1 MVKTSKVKLPPGMQ
15 SFPPLSAVETAQKRR
30 VVSRSHM
37 LSAVALRQRGKKA
50 KKSPALLDPVE
61 LGMEDMRRLFE
72 NSIITPKLE
81 TDRDTPQPLNPQFV
95 IYFDKD
101 QVERLGKLKRAVL
114 RLGYPL
120 GDIMDVAPTVGD
132 SSTLTYS
139 YSPHHPKAVRELH
152 AARARI
158 CWNMKFPENLI
169 DVKDQE
175 TAKSLELWDTANPC
189 TVEWAG
195 GFFAE

>member
-1 MVKTSKVKLPPGMQ
+1 MVKTSKVKLPPGMRP
-15 SFPPLSAVETAQKRR
+15 FPPLSAAETAQKRR
-30 VVSRSHM
+30 VVSRSQM
-37 LSAVALRQRGKKA
+37 LSARELRQRGKKT
-50 KKSPALLDPVE
+50 KSPALPDLEELLD
-61 LGMEDMRRLFE
+61 LGMDDIHRLFW
-72 NSIITPKLE
+72 NSVIKARLE
-81 TDRDTPQPLNPQFV
+81 MDKPQPNQRFV

-132 SSTLTYS
+132 SSMLTYS
-139 YSPHHPKAVRELH
+139 YSPHDPKPVRELH

-169 DVKDQE
+169 DVADQE
-175 TAKSLELWDTANPC
+175 TAQSLTLWETKNPW
-189 TVEWAG
+189 TVEWASS
-195 GFFAE
+195 FFD

>member
-1 MVKTSKVKLPPGMQ
+1 MVKTSSIKLPPGMKP
-15 SFPPLSAVETAQKRR
+15 FPRLSAQETAQRQR
-30 VVSRSHM
+30 NASRNQM
-37 LSAVALRQRGKKA
+37 LRTLMLRQLSSQLSKRKKT
-50 KKSPALLDPVE
+50 KSPELDPVK
-61 LGMEDMRRLFE
+61 LGMDEMHRLFE
-72 NSIITPKLE
+72 NSVIEPRLE
-81 TDRDTPQPLNPQFV
+81 TDKPQPNQQFV

-120 GDIMDVAPTVGD
+120 GDIMNVAPTVGD
-132 SSTLTYS
+132 SSMLTYS
-139 YSPHHPKAVRELH
+139 YSPHDPKAVRELH

-175 TAKSLELWDTANPC
+175 TAKSLELWETKNPW
-189 TVEWAG
+189 TVEWASS
-195 GFFAE
+195 FFY

>member
-1 MVKTSKVKLPPGMQ
+1 MVKTSKAKLPPGMQ
-15 SFPPLSAVETAQKRR
+15 SFPPMSAAETAQKRR

-37 LSAVALRQRGKKA
+37 LGAVALRQRRKTA
-50 KKSPALLDPVE
+50 KKSPALNPVE
-61 LGMEDMRRLFE
+61 LGMDDMRRLFE

-81 TDRDTPQPLNPQFV
+81 TDRDTPQPPNPSFV
-95 IYFDKD
+95 IFLDKD

-169 DVKDQE
+169 GVKDQE
-175 TAKSLELWDTANPC
+175 TAKSLELWDTTNPW

-195 GFFAE
+195 GFFAD